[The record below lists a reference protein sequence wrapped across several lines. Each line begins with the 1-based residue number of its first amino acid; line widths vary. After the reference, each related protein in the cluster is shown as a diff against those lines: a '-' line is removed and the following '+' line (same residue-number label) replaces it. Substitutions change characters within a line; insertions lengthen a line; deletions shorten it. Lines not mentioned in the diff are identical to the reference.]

1 MNKKKVI
8 IVTLIVTVFLAIT
21 GSLWYYLTKED
32 NKTSLTL
39 IEKQWIEKNKNRIY
53 DFGLPI
59 NIPMFT
65 SNGSGIIFDFL
76 KDLETNTGLVI
87 NRVSYEKGSTIP
99 EYAMRIKNSLDKN
112 DILIYKDTYA
122 IVTKNSVK
130 YNSLSEIKDLNIK
143 VLKGED
149 EALAFYLSDNENLK
163 ITVFD
168 SSTDLLSNVTTDKD
182 AIIVPKTEYL
192 KQIIENNNLNIA
204 YNLNDLPIYYTI
216 TLGSN
221 DKLNTILTKFYNKW
235 KTGGYDKSYNNNFA
249 STYFQASAVS
259 ALEEQQFRSK
269 TYKYGYIINTPFDT
283 IINNKLEGI
292 NTDIIDS
299 FSHLSGITIEST
311 MYGSYEEL
319 VKAFENNEIDFF
331 MNGSNRK
338 LNEDVYDTISV
349 YDEKIVIVSHNDN
362 DSIIDSVNSLKGKK
376 VNAIKDSKIMTYLEE
391 RGVEVIESSNSSS
404 MMNKLDKNS
413 IIALDKTSYNFYRQ
427 KDLKDYK
434 IDYEFPLK
442 KEYDF
447 TFKKNDENKV
457 FMKFFNFYLSY
468 INEKV
473 TINNT
478 LYKLTN
484 IKENSNLLGELI
496 GVSVISG
503 LLILSLLTLKN
514 ISKRTK
520 NKFKKHLTK
529 EEKLKYIDMLTS
541 LKNRNYLNDNINVWD
556 ESEIYPQAVI
566 VVDLNDISYINDNYG
581 HAEGD
586 EVIKE
591 AANILIK
598 NQLPNTEIIR
608 TNGNEFLVYLV
619 GYDERQVVAHLKKLN
634 KELRDLKHGYGSASG
649 HSMILDGIKTIDDA
663 INEATIEMRNNKEEA
678 TK

>member
-221 DKLNTILTKFYNKW
+221 EKLNTILTKFYNKW

-338 LNEDVYDTISV
+338 LNEDVYDTISD

-457 FMKFFNFYLSY
+457 FMNFFNFYLSY

>member
-457 FMKFFNFYLSY
+457 FRNFFNFYLSY

-484 IKENSNLLGELI
+484 IKENSNLQGELI

>member
-457 FMKFFNFYLSY
+457 FMNFFNFYLSY

-514 ISKRTK
+514 ISRRTK

>member
-442 KEYDF
+442 KEYGF

-457 FMKFFNFYLSY
+457 FMNFFNFYLSY